1 MIHPRRMAG
10 LFLAA
15 LLCLAGARAA
25 ALADG
30 RERETV
36 TEADALRIASEAVRQ
51 AVSLSDDEFASLTP
65 AARRAALDGHSGD
78 VWEVSFLLTSG
89 SYAIGVYELTV
100 EPYTGG
106 ILLAAIPEDAYENAL
121 REAEGYKVLEEW
133 RQTKGDSYFWTM
145 EDEVWLQQ
153 TYFDGL
159 YRMPGDGDLSEEEAI
174 TLAQKYA
181 ADELKL
187 TREYLDSLHPCAPVR
202 GYGSGEGNLDRLPG
216 GPGAFQRGRLSS
228 AAYHRAAQPRRR
240 AGQRRSRQS
249 RGQRLTAFPPF
260 C

>member
-10 LFLAA
+10 LFLAV
-15 LLCLAGARAA
+15 LFCLAGARAA

-65 AARRAALDGHSGD
+65 AARRTALDGHSGD

-187 TREYLDSLHPCAPVR
+187 TREYLDSLHPCARLYADTAREKGTWIVYLVDR
-202 GYGSGEGNLDRLPG
+202 ELFSADGYLAPHIIVLRNPG
-216 GPGAFQRGRLSS
+216 GELVS
-228 AAYHRAAQPRRR
+228 AVPANPEAN
-240 AGQRRSRQS
+240 G
-249 RGQRLTAFPPF
+249 
-260 C
+260 